1 MGKTPAVSLPGGRQT
16 ATRCREE
23 GPMEPIDLFWVAVA
37 WLVMLGVPASLI
49 TLVTTAVA
57 VP

>member
-23 GPMEPIDLFWVAVA
+23 GPMEPIDMLWVVVA
-37 WLVMLGVPASLI
+37 WLVMLGVPASLM
-49 TLVTTAVA
+49 TLVVTAA
-57 VP
+57 AGS